1 MRYDYSML
9 DLAIL
14 GLLNEGPLHGYEI
27 RRRLRAHLGM
37 VANVSFGSLYPA
49 LARLEAAGDVEALA
63 SEDDELTTALP
74 STGSLSG
81 ERAAQRAKRLVGGRG
96 RRSRKVY
103 RVTDAGTAHFAT
115 LLNASSGTDD
125 SRSFGLR
132 WSFARHLA
140 PSSRLALLER
150 RRAQLVQRLG
160 ETADSEL
167 LDPYARSVVKHAAD
181 GVASDIAWLDDL
193 IEVERTSMNESMND
207 MSTSDHIAPS
217 ASAGRGANSPADA
230 GANN

>member
-1 MRYDYSML
+1 ML

-14 GLLNEGPLHGYEI
+14 GLLKEGPLHGYEI
-27 RRRLRAHLGM
+27 RRRLRAQLGM

-103 RVTDAGTAHFAT
+103 RVTEAGTAHFAT

-160 ETADSEL
+160 ETTDSEL

-193 IEVERTSMNESMND
+193 IEAERTSMSD
-207 MSTSDHIAPS
+207 MSTSDRIAPS
-217 ASAGRGANSPADA
+217 ASAARGANSPADA